1 MRISCKICRRLG
13 ESICG
18 RGDKCA
24 TAKKPYPPGIRDSDR
39 KHRGSVSEFGTQL
52 REKQKVRNTYGL
64 REKQFSNYVKEASS
78 KSGMNPVERLYEN
91 LESRLDNV
99 AYRLGFAVSRSIAR
113 QMVSHGHIT
122 VNGKRMNVPSYRVA
136 PGDVLAVREGS
147 KAKVLFAGLS
157 ERLEKHKTPF
167 WATMDVAQLKGTLA
181 SSPKLAEGEVTFNLA
196 SVIEFYSR

>member
-1 MRISCKICRRLG
+1 MRISCKTCRRLG

-18 RGDKCA
+18 RGEKCA
-24 TAKKPYPPGIRDSDR
+24 SVKKPYPPGIRDSDR

-64 REKQFSNYVKEASS
+64 REKQFSSYVKEASS
-78 KSGMNPVERLYEN
+78 KSGVNPVDRLYEN

-99 AYRLGFAVSRSIAR
+99 AYRLGFATARSSAR

-122 VNGKRMNVPSYRVA
+122 VNGKRMNIPSYRVKI
-136 PGDVLAVREGS
+136 GDVLAIREGS
-147 KAKVLFAGLS
+147 KSKVLFTGLA
-157 ERLEKHKTPF
+157 ERLEKYKTPV
-167 WATMDVAQLKGTLA
+167 WATMDTKHLKGNLV
-181 SSPKLAEGEVTFNLA
+181 SNPKLAEGEMTFNLA

>member
-1 MRISCKICRRLG
+1 MRISCKTCRRLG

-18 RGDKCA
+18 RGEKCA
-24 TAKKPYPPGIRDSDR
+24 SVKKPYPPGIRDSDR

-64 REKQFSNYVKEASS
+64 RERQFSSYVKEASS
-78 KSGMNPVERLYEN
+78 KSGANPVERLYEN

-99 AYRLGFAVSRSIAR
+99 AYRLGFATARSSAR

-122 VNGKRMNVPSYRVA
+122 VNGKRMNVPSYRVKS
-136 PGDVLAVREGS
+136 GDVLAIREGS
-147 KAKVLFAGLS
+147 KSKVIFSGLA
-157 ERLEKHKTPF
+157 ERLEKHKTPV
-167 WATMDVAQLKGTLA
+167 WANMDAKHLKGNLV